1 MAKIFAVFAL
11 VLALPQASVT
21 PKPAVDVT
29 AADIQATIKKEIASS
44 TTDTPIRTIDAGG
57 HNVSIAVV
65 YRPKGAKGTGAS
77 HDKVTE
83 VYNILEGSGTL
94 VTGGT
99 MVNPQRRA
107 NTAEDVTQLSG
118 PGVSATAIQG
128 GVSRRISKGDMV
140 IIPAGTPHWFSEIQ
154 ETLAYTV
161 VRVDPQRVVALK

>member
-1 MAKIFAVFAL
+1 MAKIFAVVAL

-44 TTDTPIRTIDAGG
+44 ITDTPIRTIDAGG

-65 YRPKGAKGTGAS
+65 YRPKGAKGGAAI

-83 VYNILEGSGTL
+83 VYQVLEGAGTL

-99 MVNPQRRA
+99 MVNPQRRTSNA
-107 NTAEDVTQLSG
+107 VEVTQLSG
-118 PGVSATAIQG
+118 PGVSGTAIQG
-128 GVSRRISKGDMV
+128 G
-140 IIPAGTPHWFSEIQ
+140 
-154 ETLAYTV
+154 
-161 VRVDPQRVVALK
+161 